1 MGLSEPVQQSLR
13 HLYERWDGDG
23 MPGELRGP
31 QIPLPVRL
39 MQVAQD
45 ADVAC
50 QHGGIALASQRP

>member
-1 MGLSEPVQQSLR
+1 MGLSEPIQRSLR

-23 MPGELRGP
+23 MPGDLRGP
-31 QIPLPVRL
+31 QIPLAVRL

-50 QHGGIALASQRP
+50 Q